1 MRWSS
6 PTWIYSTFIFS
17 LSKKDRFADIDK
29 IDTESRFVLRW
40 DNSQQ
45 FARNPHTRIFRFTQK
60 TIKNEQTTT
69 DNQIKRVNRL
79 RGEPNKL
86 HGI

>member
-1 MRWSS
+1 MRWDDFLTEN
-6 PTWIYSTFIFS
+6 PTFF
-17 LSKKDRFADIDK
+17 LSHDKKDRF
-29 IDTESRFVLRW
+29 TEFGKSSHDERFLLRW
-40 DNSQQ
+40 DNSPP